1 MAMTKAMSK
10 MAQMPTSAPV
20 ALFFGAR
27 IATRNRRRRGV
38 RFQFLWQFACE
49 KGFRR
54 QTHVAAHKIL
64 SGRIDNRLASSP
76 AFFVQVVRSFSGG
89 ARASSHYLC
98 LCYFP

>member
-1 MAMTKAMSK
+1 MTKAMSK

-38 RFQFLWQFACE
+38 RFQFLWQLICE
-49 KGFRR
+49 KGFHRE
-54 QTHVAAHKIL
+54 THFATHKEL
-64 SGRIDNRLASSP
+64 SGRIDNSLATSP
-76 AFFVQVVRSFSGG
+76 AFSVQVVRSFSGG
-89 ARASSHYLC
+89 ARVSSHYLC